1 MPNGFGLKARERA
14 CGKARLKIFVDRQN
28 LDGNIDKLSICA
40 ALAQLD
46 RASDYESEGRGFESL
61 MPHQE
66 TLIPRDKHRGV
77 LFFQP

>member
-1 MPNGFGLKARERA
+1 M
-14 CGKARLKIFVDRQN
+14 QN
-28 LDGNIDKLSICA
+28 LDGNIDRLLINA

-66 TLIPRDKHRGV
+66 VLNPRDVSRGFV
-77 LFFQP
+77 FSGQGEALSSRFARCFFKLAAMGSLAW